1 MSKRAVSSHALTVGP
16 NLINIVLDLMGRYS
30 LYLDISGLAYEVAGV
45 SASFDDLIIVIP
57 AATPTRYLNWETKVL
72 TNDLKHGEQY
82 SVYCVKP
89 TLAIAGK
96 LSA

>member
-45 SASFDDLIIVIP
+45 SASFDDIIVVIP
-57 AATPTRYLNWETKVL
+57 AATSTRYLDWDTKVL
-72 TNDLKHGEQY
+72 TNDLKHGEEY
-82 SVYCVKP
+82 CVYCVKS
-89 TLAIAGK
+89 TATVTRK